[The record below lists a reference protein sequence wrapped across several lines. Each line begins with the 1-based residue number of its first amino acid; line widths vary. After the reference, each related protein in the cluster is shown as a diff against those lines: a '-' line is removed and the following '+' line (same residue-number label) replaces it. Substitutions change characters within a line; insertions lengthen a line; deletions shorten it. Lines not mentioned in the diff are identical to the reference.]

1 MRLEIIKNMRNGIP
15 QIEKL
20 KALPGCK
27 LFVSFFDGVSGI
39 VDLSE
44 DKGKGVFEIWN
55 EENVFEKVYLSDH
68 ASIAWNE
75 DVEIDVLNIYLTLT
89 NQTFEAYARC

>member
-1 MRLEIIKNMRNGIP
+1 MNRGLP
-15 QIEKL
+15 HIEQL
-20 KALPGCK
+20 KALPDYK

-44 DKGKGVFEIWN
+44 DKDKEVFQIWN
-55 EENVFEKVYLSDH
+55 DKDVFEKVYLSDH
-68 ASIAWNE
+68 GSIAWNE

-89 NQTFEAYARC
+89 NQTFEAYASC